1 MESRWDY
8 IRHFVTDGRQVNL
21 DVNLEDR
28 TVELWIHRDT
38 PDPEDLE
45 RSAKFIGAV
54 MLGFST
60 RAAMSLLHKDDFIV
74 ETWSIEEMITEL
86 KRPVDAKRLYRNI
99 RETIMAIE
107 DSTITK
113 IVMVKSVLHVLG
125 SSAKVSAAKEYIR
138 HIISQYFLISAAGIQ
153 ESLTTIAKPC
163 YNQPEAEH
171 TPMAWTI
178 LMMQRGIK
186 PGTEIEDTSGNFLR
200 NATSNLA
207 SRVFSNTIFPSR
219 EASTTPPEL
228 GVAHITQTDH

>member
-8 IRHFVTDGRQVNL
+8 MRHFVTDGRQVNL

-28 TVELWIHRDT
+28 TVEL
-38 PDPEDLE
+38 
-45 RSAKFIGAV
+45 
-54 MLGFST
+54 T
-60 RAAMSLLHKDDFIV
+60 RVAMSLLHNDDFVV
-74 ETWSIEEMITEL
+74 ETWNIEEMIMEL

-138 HIISQYFLISAAGIQ
+138 HIISQYFLISADIQ
-153 ESLTTIAKPC
+153 ESPPTTTKPC
-163 YNQPEAEH
+163 YNRPEH
-171 TPMAWTI
+171 TPMGWTI

-186 PGTEIEDTSGNFLR
+186 PGIVRLMQT
-200 NATSNLA
+200 
-207 SRVFSNTIFPSR
+207 FPS
-219 EASTTPPEL
+219 SPC
-228 GVAHITQTDH
+228 H